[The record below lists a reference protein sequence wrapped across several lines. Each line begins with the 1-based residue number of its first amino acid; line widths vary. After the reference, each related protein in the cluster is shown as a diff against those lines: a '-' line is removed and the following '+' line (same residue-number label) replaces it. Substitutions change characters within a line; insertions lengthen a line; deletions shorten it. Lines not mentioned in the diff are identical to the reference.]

1 MGPCA
6 MLCLAL
12 VSAADGTIPAK
23 LELRGTH
30 FVVYAVTAG
39 EQVSMTIS
47 PRAVPKAQ
55 AVSPGYE
62 IVDHRSRVVLR
73 NSAVDQ
79 QVEVRYR
86 AEADGLNA
94 LVLKARRAWCHV
106 DPGDRPVM
114 IRAADDRPL
123 HHKGRKGPLY
133 FLVPK
138 RCRRFHISI
147 LCPDKREGA
156 TVRVLDP
163 TGRVVFEETD
173 WFHKVR
179 RATIDAPPAH
189 RGRVWAFCSD
199 SAKRVGKPYGWDDVV
214 IGLGRQVPPFVSTK
228 PEWLLS
234 VLRAS
239 GEASV
244 DDIAEP

>member
-12 VSAADGTIPAK
+12 ASAAEGAAPAK

-30 FVVYAVTAG
+30 FVVYAVAAG
-39 EQVSMTIS
+39 EQVSLTVS
-47 PRAVPKAQ
+47 PRAAPQAKAI
-55 AVSPGYE
+55 SPGYE
-62 IVDHRSRVVLR
+62 VVDHRSRVVLR
-73 NSAVDQ
+73 NTAVDQ
-79 QVEVRYR
+79 PVAVKYR

-94 LVLKARRAWCHV
+94 LVLKANRAWCRV
-106 DPGDRPVM
+106 DSGDRPVM
-114 IRAADDRPL
+114 VRAAGDSPL
-123 HHKGRKGPLY
+123 HHKGRRAPLY

-138 RCRRFHISI
+138 ACRRFHISI

-163 TGRVVFEETD
+163 TGRVAFEETD

-179 RATIDAPPAH
+179 RATIDAPSAH
-189 RGRVWAFCSD
+189 RGRVWAFCSE

-214 IGLGRQVPPFVSTK
+214 VSLGRQVPPFVSTK

-239 GEASV
+239 GEAS
-244 DDIAEP
+244 DEDIAKP